1 MLGHAFADDL
11 SLGDIECGEQ
21 RGRAIA
27 LVAMG
32 HRFTVPLLDRKS
44 RLGPVLRLDL
54 ALLVAGHDD
63 GMLERT
69 QIESDDIFEVLLATL
84 VF

>member
-27 LVAMG
+27 LVAIY
-32 HRFTVPLLDRKS
+32 RFTVPLLDRKS